1 MTRRR
6 DNVLLI
12 DADDTLWENN
22 IYFERA
28 IAGFTTHLQRT
39 LGEAAGVPEAAIR
52 ERIRERINA
61 QERRIIVE
69 MGYGLGSFRV
79 ALARAYRD
87 VAPHAW
93 NAEAEAMIAALAA
106 AIAQAP
112 IELMPGAV
120 ETLRY
125 LAPRHRLLLLT
136 KGDYA
141 EQFGKVTRS
150 GLASWFEQVHVVA
163 EKDEAVYRTQLDRLG
178 VPPGRCW
185 MIGNSPRSDVNPA
198 LAAGLNAV
206 FIPHPWT
213 WVLEHDDIVLCHGR
227 ECLQLDRFA
236 DLRDHF

>member
-6 DNVLLI
+6 EHVLLI

-28 IAGFTTHLQRT
+28 IAGFTTHLQRA
-39 LGEAAGVPEAAIR
+39 LGEAAGASVAA
-52 ERIRERINA
+52 IRERINA
-61 QERRIIVE
+61 QERQLIVE
-69 MGYGLGSFRV
+69 MGYGLESFRV

-93 NAEAEAMIAALAA
+93 DAEAEAMIAAHAA

-112 IELMPGAV
+112 IELMPDAV

-141 EQFGKVTRS
+141 EQTGKVARS

-163 EKDEAVYRTQLDRLG
+163 EKDEAVYRTQLDQLRT
-178 VPPGRCW
+178 PPERCW

-213 WVLEHDDIVLCHGR
+213 WVLEHDDIVPCSGQ